1 MMSEEGIFIMREG
14 SHKLLA
20 VRQKTIGRI
29 VGSVLA
35 AALVLLGGCDNKK
48 DAAGAQPKG
57 VVRIAIGSEEQFQ
70 HEYADYFAAKFPQLE
85 VQIVP
90 TGDIYGT
97 GKDPLKEYIK
107 IIDEQKPDLLFT
119 NTFDYAKLAADGK
132 LYDLSPLVAK
142 DRFDLDNLLPASVD
156 FLRIKGQGKLYGLAP
171 SFSSSVLFYNK
182 DLFDK
187 HHVPY
192 PSDRMTW
199 EDLIRLAQRFPAEG
213 GKEERVYG
221 FHMGYM
227 KSPLNLIF
235 YIGQAEG
242 LATVDAMGKKLM
254 VDTDAWK
261 RIYRLVIDGYKTG
274 LFQWTYAPDKQ
285 RYEKE
290 DVEREDVFSTGRA
303 AMTIN
308 NIGQIN
314 GLKQRGASF
323 AWDMTGVPSDHP
335 GRSGNP
341 NFYLYPIYSI
351 NARAENVSNAW
362 EIVKYFNGA
371 EAAKIESK
379 TSMELPVRKA
389 FAKEVDGHSLDA
401 FYKVTYDETVQ
412 SGYNEAI
419 PRSFTEAYDKLSLE
433 IMDAMLKG
441 GLSVEDGLKR
451 LQEQGQRA
459 LDEAHVMEKVNGSSK
474 Q

>member
-1 MMSEEGIFIMREG
+1 MKEGCRKRSSIR
-14 SHKLLA
+14 STA
-20 VRQKTIGRI
+20 IGKI
-29 VGSVLA
+29 AACAAA
-35 AALVLLGGCDNKK
+35 AALVLLGGCENREET
-48 DAAGAQPKG
+48 AGAQPKG
-57 VVRIAIGSEEQFQ
+57 VIRIAYGSEEQFQ
-70 HEYADYFAAKFPQLE
+70 YAYADYFAAKFPQLE

-90 TGDIYGT
+90 TEDIYGA
-97 GKDPLKEYIK
+97 GKDPVKEYMK

-119 NTFDYAKLAADGK
+119 NTFDYGKLAAEGK
-132 LYDLSPLVAK
+132 LYDLSPLIAK
-142 DRFDLDNLLPASVD
+142 DRFDLDNLLPASLD

-192 PSDRMTW
+192 PTDHMTW
-199 EDLIRLAQRFPAEG
+199 EDLIRLAQRFPSEG
-213 GKEERVYG
+213 GKEDRVYG

-227 KSPLNLIF
+227 KSPMDLIN

-242 LATVDAMGKKLM
+242 LAIVDSTGKKLM
-254 VDTDAWK
+254 ADTDAWK
-261 RIYRLVIDGYKTG
+261 RTYRLVIDGYKTG

-308 NIGQIN
+308 NIGQFN

-323 AWDMTGVPSDHP
+323 TWDMTNVPSDAP

-351 NARAENVSNAW
+351 NARAENVLNAW
-362 EIVKYFNGA
+362 EVVKYFNGA
-371 EAAKIESK
+371 EAAKIEAK
-379 TSMELPVRKA
+379 TSVELPVRKA
-389 FAKEVDGHSLDA
+389 FAREVDGHSLDA
-401 FYKVTYDETVQ
+401 FYRVTYDETVQ

-419 PRSFTEAYDKLSLE
+419 PRSFAEAFDKASQD
-433 IMDAMLKG
+433 IMQEMLKG
-441 GLSVEDGLKR
+441 GLPVEEGLKR
-451 LQEQGQRA
+451 LQEQGQQA
-459 LDEAHVMEKVNGSSK
+459 LDAAHVAEQVKGEKK
-474 Q
+474 QP